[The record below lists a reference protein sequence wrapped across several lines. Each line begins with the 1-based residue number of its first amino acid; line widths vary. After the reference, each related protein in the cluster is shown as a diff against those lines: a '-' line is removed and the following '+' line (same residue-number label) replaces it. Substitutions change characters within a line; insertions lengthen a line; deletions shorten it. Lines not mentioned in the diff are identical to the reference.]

1 MPLVTDAALID
12 VEFFASTA
20 LYVSGSPFIEYG
32 LSVFFG
38 VALFSQADHNFI
50 YPCDLNPPST
60 RGHKRGSRLVV
71 LGHLASP
78 PFFPKTREGLR
89 GVLLVLKT

>member
-12 VEFFASTA
+12 VDFFTSTA

-38 VALFSQADHNFI
+38 VALFSQADHDFV

-60 RGHKRGSRLVV
+60 RGHMMIGI
-71 LGHLASP
+71 
-78 PFFPKTREGLR
+78 
-89 GVLLVLKT
+89 